1 MISFDWKGTL
11 ILVAGFVILLWA
23 AYYLGRCTTRPKTG
37 ELEWDPRIGGG
48 PMVSEAARMRFPP
61 DAAGGAGT
69 MRPGPAYRGG
79 SGPLPQMQSGRQ
91 HEAEIPRDY
100 PPQRGPPSAQRAPA
114 PPPVE
119 YDDDFAPL

>member
-11 ILVAGFVILLWA
+11 ILVAGFVVLLWA
-23 AYYLGRCTTRPKTG
+23 AYFLGRCTTRPKTG
-37 ELEWDPRIGGG
+37 ELEWDPRVGGG

-61 DAAGGAGT
+61 DAADWGAPV
-69 MRPGPAYRGG
+69 RPGPGYRGG
-79 SGPLPQMQSGRQ
+79 PGLPAHGRQ
-91 HEAEIPRDY
+91 READY
-100 PPQRGPPSAQRAPA
+100 PPQRGAPPAQRAPA